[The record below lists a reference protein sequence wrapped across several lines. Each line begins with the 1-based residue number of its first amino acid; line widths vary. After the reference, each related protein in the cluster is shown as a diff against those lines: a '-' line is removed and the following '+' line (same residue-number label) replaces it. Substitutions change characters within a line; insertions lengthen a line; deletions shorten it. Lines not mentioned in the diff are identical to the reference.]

1 MREDFP
7 PLCPSFLCPKAS
19 DPVSEI
25 RAVPR
30 GSLSRPSLC
39 TPPPHPPFRG
49 HSGFL
54 LGSAQWLRGWSR
66 GNVGSRCLMGR
77 GEAFSSPSHQKGLPV
92 WAESLPSWHH
102 ADSPLPPFR
111 ACPQSPAERLC
122 VACAAFF
129 THRCAENTGWTRSSG
144 LWPRLCLLISLLISN
159 PLGPLTPLP
168 SPSAHA
174 RRLVFP
180 QPPAEKSLAPGVRN
194 AVPRAFLQ

>member
-7 PLCPSFLCPKAS
+7 PLCSSILCPNAS

-25 RAVPR
+25 ELSHTAAFPDPLSVPHLLT
-30 GSLSRPSLC
+30 S
-39 TPPPHPPFRG
+39 FRS
-49 HSGFL
+49 HTGFL

-66 GNVGSRCLMGR
+66 GNVGGRCLMGR

-111 ACPQSPAERLC
+111 GCPQSPAERLC
-122 VACAAFF
+122 VAFAFFF

-168 SPSAHA
+168 SPCAHT

-180 QPPAEKSLAPGVRN
+180 QPPAEKSLAPVVRN
-194 AVPRAFLQ
+194 AVPRAFPQ